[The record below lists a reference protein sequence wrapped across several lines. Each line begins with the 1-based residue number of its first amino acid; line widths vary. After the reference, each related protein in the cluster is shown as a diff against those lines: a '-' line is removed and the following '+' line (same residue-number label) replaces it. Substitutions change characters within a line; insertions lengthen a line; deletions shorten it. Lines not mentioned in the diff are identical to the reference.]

1 MLFDL
6 IGSKHSLKVFDGFVQ
21 VSWVPGW
28 DGWGLCLSHVLSLQK
43 FRSLGRA
50 ALETPCEPHRRC
62 AGMMRG
68 RIRRHQGVVRAER
81 PKAGLVFKNSLNDFW

>member
-1 MLFDL
+1 M
-6 IGSKHSLKVFDGFVQ
+6 GSIFVSCLK
-21 VSWVPGW
+21 SP
-28 DGWGLCLSHVLSLQK
+28 K
-43 FRSLGRA
+43 FRSQLGRA

-81 PKAGLVFKNSLNDFW
+81 PKAGLVLKKQSELFLVDVGSTCARMRD